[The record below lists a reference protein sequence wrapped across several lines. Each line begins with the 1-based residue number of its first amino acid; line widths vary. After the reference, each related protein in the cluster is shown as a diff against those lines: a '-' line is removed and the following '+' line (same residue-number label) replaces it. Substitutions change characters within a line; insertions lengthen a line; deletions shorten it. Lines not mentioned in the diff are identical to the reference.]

1 MKLSKKAATYLHII
15 GKTEDASV
23 PLTKGFARQADELK
37 TAGLAIYVSISQG
50 GCRVVLTQNGLDM
63 LDEVEA

>member
-23 PLTKGFARQADELK
+23 PLTKGFSKQADELK
-37 TAGLAIYVSISQG
+37 TNGLAVYVSISQG
-50 GCRVVLTQNGLDM
+50 GCRVVLTQKGLN
-63 LDEVEA
+63 LLEEIEE